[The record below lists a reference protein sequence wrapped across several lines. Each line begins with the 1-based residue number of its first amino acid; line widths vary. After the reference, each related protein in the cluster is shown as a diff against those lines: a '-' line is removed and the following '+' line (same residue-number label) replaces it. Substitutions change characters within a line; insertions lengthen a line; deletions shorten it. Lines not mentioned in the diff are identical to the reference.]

1 MRLIYNEI
9 REEWQL
15 HETSLIPR
23 LFSHK
28 THIKLA
34 AKNLRAPTKIFLGGW
49 EKGKKIGGK
58 TLVLVPYHAAAVAKF
73 G

>member
-1 MRLIYNEI
+1 MESEKNGSYMK
-9 REEWQL
+9 QA
-15 HETSLIPR
+15 SSPG
-23 LFSHK
+23 FSH
-28 THIKLA
+28 IKPISSWLP
-34 AKNLRAPTKIFLGGW
+34 KISEHLHKIFLGGW